1 MVEGTVVATRG
12 SVGGSQGHAGGGLMG
27 GTDKE
32 EMVVQPS
39 WRNRE
44 QRVKLLRDM
53 VVVQVDG
60 GPQGSDGL
68 ECEL

>member
-12 SVGGSQGHAGGGLMG
+12 SVGGSWVYAGGRLMG
-27 GTDKE
+27 GADQE
-32 EMVVQPS
+32 DMVGQPA

-53 VVVQVDG
+53 VVFQVDG

>member
-1 MVEGTVVATRG
+1 MLVTRVSVVG
-12 SVGGSQGHAGGGLMG
+12 SHGHAGGGLMG
-27 GTDKE
+27 GTDQE

-44 QRVKLLRDM
+44 QRVKLLRDV

-60 GPQGSDGL
+60 GPQGSYGL
-68 ECEL
+68 ECEM